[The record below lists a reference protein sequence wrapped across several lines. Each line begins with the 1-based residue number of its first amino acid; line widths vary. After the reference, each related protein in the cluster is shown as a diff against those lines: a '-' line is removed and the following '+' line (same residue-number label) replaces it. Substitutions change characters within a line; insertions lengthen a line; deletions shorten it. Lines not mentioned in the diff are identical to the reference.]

1 MYLIFLSKDILGST
15 IKKANLDFKSN
26 QLAMLFNIIIGL
38 FVIGITVIIQ
48 GYGTNF
54 WLHHIE
60 DTYGKLTDIRFNKQ
74 SSKLLIFTS
83 FFLLILHFIESAIWA
98 FTFYLLPGIT
108 EFESLE
114 KAIYFSLV
122 TFTTLGYGEI
132 TISSTNRIL
141 AGFEA
146 INGILL
152 IGWSTAFMFSVVQY
166 IWKREFKKEDQ

>member
-1 MYLIFLSKDILGST
+1 MFI
-15 IKKANLDFKSN
+15 
-26 QLAMLFNIIIGL
+26 NIVIGF
-38 FVIGITVIIQ
+38 FVIGITVTIQ
-48 GYGTNF
+48 ALGTNF

-60 DTYGKLTDIRFNKQ
+60 KYYKSLSDIKFDNK
-74 SSKLLIFTS
+74 SVSLLIYTS
-83 FFLLILHFIESAIWA
+83 FFLLLLHFIQSGIWA
-98 FTFYLLPGIT
+98 LTFYLLPGIT
-108 EFESLE
+108 EFETLE

-166 IWKREFKKEDQ
+166 IWKREFKSKNDKMNKKQ

>member
-1 MYLIFLSKDILGST
+1 MLI
-15 IKKANLDFKSN
+15 
-26 QLAMLFNIIIGL
+26 NIFIGL
-38 FVIGITVIIQ
+38 IVIGITVTIQ

-54 WLHHIE
+54 WLNHIYLKYYQLPK
-60 DTYGKLTDIRFNKQ
+60 DTFKKK
-74 SSKLLIFTS
+74 SPKLLIFTA
-83 FFLLILHFIESAIWA
+83 FFLLLLHFIESGIWA
-98 FTFYLLPGIT
+98 FTFYILPGIT
-108 EFESLE
+108 EFETLE

-166 IWKREFKKEDQ
+166 IWKREFKTKDQ

>member
-1 MYLIFLSKDILGST
+1 MLI
-15 IKKANLDFKSN
+15 
-26 QLAMLFNIIIGL
+26 NIIIGL
-38 FVIGITVIIQ
+38 FVIAITVTIQ
-48 GYGTNF
+48 GLGTNF
-54 WLHHIE
+54 WLNHIE
-60 DTYGKLTDIRFNKQ
+60 NKYNRLTDVKFNKK
-74 SSKLLIFTS
+74 SARLLIFTA
-83 FFLLILHFIESAIWA
+83 FFLLLLHFVQAGIWA
-98 FTFYLLPGIT
+98 FTYYILPGIT
-108 EFESLE
+108 EFETME